1 MIENLASPRVST
13 KKWNLESYRMR
24 VLALGGWNECFERLA
39 EAVRI
44 SYVQLNPSKPSE
56 EPIFKGLE
64 QFRHPISPDI
74 VH

>member
-39 EAVRI
+39 EAVRFELTEG
-44 SYVQLNPSKPSE
+44 LNPRRFSRPV
-56 EPIFKGLE
+56 P
-64 QFRHPISPDI
+64 
-74 VH
+74 